1 MLTRRHISRGLGLAA
16 VAFIT
21 QAGSCATSSPS
32 QAIAASEVALTAADQ
47 LALQYV
53 TLPLC
58 GPTAPK
64 LCSQASISVQIKA
77 QAQNAYNAI
86 QAAKANPTSA
96 TAAAAAAAVSLL
108 QGLVPPVTTT
118 N

>member
-1 MLTRRHISRGLGLAA
+1 MKRLAPTLA
-16 VAFIT
+16 IAGCLAFFL
-21 QAGSCATSSPS
+21 QGGSCATSSPV

-58 GPTAPK
+58 KSGGPA
-64 LCSQASISVQIKA
+64 LCSQASISAQIKA

-86 QAAKANPTSA
+86 QAAKQNPTSA
-96 TAAAAAAAVSLL
+96 SAAAAAAAVSLL
-108 QGLVPPVTTT
+108 QGLVPPATTT